1 MERIA
6 ITEGSP
12 TSLRDDKRKHNR
24 IQSLEARQKKF
35 KIARHFQSGIGGPR
49 VTWRPPA

>member
-12 TSLRDDKRKHNR
+12 SSLRSDKPKHNR
-24 IQSLEARQKKF
+24 IQSLEARQKNF
-35 KIARHFQSGIGGPR
+35 KIAWHFQSGIGGPR
-49 VTWRPPA
+49 LTGRPLA